1 MKNKIKAFNY
11 VTRSLGTR
19 RRRRRNVDDNLVGER
34 EEDENSSLEDSQR
47 LEASVAILQRLGQ
60 EVEGRPAKIKLH
72 LDPLFLGLFKKWYY
86 FFGRILFYAKSV
98 KYICV
103 GCENWHWFF
112 KNGRTLA
119 EGVVQ
124 KWTFLTPDVLGCYA
138 SLAGKQSRIGKFYH
152 LKGQAA
158 RMCQI

>member
-72 LDPLFLGLFKKWYY
+72 LDPLFLGLFKK
-86 FFGRILFYAKSV
+86 
-98 KYICV
+98 
-103 GCENWHWFF
+103 
-112 KNGRTLA
+112 
-119 EGVVQ
+119 
-124 KWTFLTPDVLGCYA
+124 
-138 SLAGKQSRIGKFYH
+138 
-152 LKGQAA
+152 
-158 RMCQI
+158 